1 MDRSEKQKR
10 LETWMAQ
17 LERMSHASTD
27 EPPLLRTETLR
38 SWLEM
43 RPPQRRV
50 LLVDVRE
57 PEERRVS
64 ILRTAVTPLEAERQ
78 IQQQVKKRWEA
89 EHAVLVAYCTAGV
102 RSGAYA
108 RAWLARH
115 PEWRGRVYNAEGILG
130 ATYIAPELIVDAES
144 GESVRRVHVY
154 TAAWDWAADGFDTE
168 RYSPWQVTARQARD
182 VWSRWRGKG

>member
-10 LETWMAQ
+10 LETWLAHM
-17 LERMSHASTD
+17 ERLSNASPD

-38 SWLEM
+38 SWLEV

-64 ILRTAVTPLEAERQ
+64 ILRTAVTPIEAERQ
-78 IQQQVKKRWEA
+78 MQQTMKRWEA
-89 EHAVLVAYCTAGV
+89 EEAVLVTYCTAGV

-115 PEWRGRVYNAEGILG
+115 PEWRGRVYNAEGILR
-130 ATYIAPELIVDAES
+130 ATYIAPELIIDAES
-144 GESVRRVHVY
+144 GEPVRRVHVY
-154 TAAWDWAADGFDTE
+154 TAAWDWAADDFHTE
-168 RYSPWQVTARQARD
+168 RYSPWQAATRQAGD
-182 VWSRWRGKG
+182 VWRRWRGKG